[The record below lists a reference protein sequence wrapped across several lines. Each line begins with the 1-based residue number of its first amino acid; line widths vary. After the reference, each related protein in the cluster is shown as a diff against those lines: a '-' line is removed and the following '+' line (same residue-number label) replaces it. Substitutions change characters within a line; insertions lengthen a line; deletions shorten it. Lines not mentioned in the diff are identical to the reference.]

1 MRRQLAVCMKRKW
14 KDGNYSNYRVS
25 QVIDEYIHNARDR
38 EILRD
43 KLVDD
48 VTYDALA
55 GKYGLTYERVKVIVK
70 EGRRTLEQYY

>member
-1 MRRQLAVCMKRKW
+1 MKRKW

-70 EGRRTLEQYY
+70 EGRRTLDQYY